1 MSQDTRSALLSAPF
15 HDAPAIVGGYPM
27 RPLSLAS
34 YDVLLRTG
42 NPLVSGA
49 APAENTPEFTGALLG
64 FVYAHCAPWPDVVRS
79 SFDAQAFRE
88 DALIFCGDMDPA
100 DFAHAFRQIEAQGKQ
115 LGAAQVTP
123 AAGGREKKHRPA
135 MNPAS

>member
-1 MSQDTRSALLSAPF
+1 METNPRTDLLSAPF
-15 HDAPAIVGGYPM
+15 HDAECIIGGHRL

-42 NPLVSGA
+42 NPLVSGE

-79 SFDAQAFRE
+79 SFGAQAFRE
-88 DALIFCGDMDPA
+88 DALIFCGAMTPA
-100 DFAHAFRQIEAQGKQ
+100 DFAAAFAQIEAQGKQ

-123 AAGGREKKHRPA
+123 ASGKHEKKPRPA
-135 MNPAS
+135 TSRGS